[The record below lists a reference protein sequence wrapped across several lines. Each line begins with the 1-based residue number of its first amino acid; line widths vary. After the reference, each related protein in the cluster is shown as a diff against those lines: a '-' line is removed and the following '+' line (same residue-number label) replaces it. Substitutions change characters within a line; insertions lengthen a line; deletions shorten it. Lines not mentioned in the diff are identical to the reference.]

1 MLGLEDKNKEGG
13 KALAEAR
20 KKKGMTQSE
29 VAEAIGV
36 SVSHYCHLEQGTKS
50 VFKMSGPLR
59 KALKDLLGFEAY
71 GVR

>member
-1 MLGLEDKNKEGG
+1 MLGLEEKNIQGG

-20 KKKGMTQSE
+20 KKKGMTQE
-29 VAEAIGV
+29 QVAEAVGV
-36 SVSHYCHLEQGTKS
+36 SISHYCHLEQGTKS
-50 VFKMSGPLR
+50 VCKMSGPLR

>member
-1 MLGLEDKNKEGG
+1 MLGLEEKNIQGG

-20 KKKGMTQSE
+20 KKKGMTQE
-29 VAEAIGV
+29 QVAESVGV
-36 SVSHYCHLEQGTKS
+36 SISHYCHLEQGTKS

>member
-1 MLGLEDKNKEGG
+1 MLGLEEKNIQGG

-20 KKKGMTQSE
+20 KKKGMTQE
-29 VAEAIGV
+29 QVAEAVGV
-36 SVSHYCHLEQGTKS
+36 SISHYCHLEQGTKS